1 MQRIFIVL
9 FLSVFM
15 PSMAGAQTQP
25 STLDG
30 GPGVRL
36 NLVNPDTLR
45 SFLLKKDP
53 PYLYDFKLK
62 QKDSSF
68 GNKFL
73 RGVAFSAAY
82 DLSIG
87 VYLAF
92 APKDVSK
99 WDKFEMTT
107 ENFINAYTKAPVW
120 DHDLWTTNYLGHP
133 YQGGF
138 YYNSIRSQGGTIAQ
152 SALFSLGQSL
162 IWEYALESWMEQPSI
177 QDLVVTPVLGSLF
190 GEITHVATIKMS
202 KNGFKWYEIA
212 LVCALNPSYA
222 INNGF
227 KTKRK
232 LDSSLSFMA
241 APQR

>member
-9 FLSVFM
+9 FLSFFM
-15 PSMAGAQTQP
+15 PFMASAQTQSP
-25 STLDG
+25 VLVG
-30 GPGVRL
+30 GSEISLSSVK
-36 NLVNPDTLR
+36 PDTLR
-45 SFLLKKDP
+45 SFLVKKNP

-73 RGVAFSAAY
+73 RGAAFCAAY
-82 DLSIG
+82 DLGIG
-87 VYLAF
+87 VYLAY
-92 APKDVSK
+92 APKDISK
-99 WDKFEMTT
+99 WDKFQMTT
-107 ENFINAYTKAPVW
+107 ENFINAYTKPPVW
-120 DHDLWTTNYLGHP
+120 DHDLWVTNYLGHP
-133 YQGGF
+133 YQGGY
-138 YYNSIRSQGGTIAQ
+138 YYNSIRSQGATIAQ

-190 GEITHVATIKMS
+190 GEITHVATIKMG

-212 LVCALNPSYA
+212 FVCALNPSYA

-227 KTKRK
+227 RTKRK